1 MEIYHYSEATQELLG
16 IGLADEN
23 PLEPG
28 AYLIPAHATTSPPPV
43 SGKNEAAVWRG
54 DAWEKVPDFRGTAY
68 WTEAGEKNISE
79 LGEAPPEGAALSPA
93 PGEFYVLRGGKW
105 EEDDALKTAFF
116 AEAVRRERDARLRA
130 CDPQALP
137 DYPHESD
144 GSEQAWLAY
153 RQALR
158 DLPSLP
164 GFPWGGVSDPAIPW
178 PEKPE
183 TPAASEE

>member
-1 MEIYHYSEATQELLG
+1 MHALIWENEVIQIEENAFPVALPLRWASCDG
-16 IGLADEN
+16 SCRVGDRIGESGQIV
-23 PLEPG
+23 PQRFEPG
-28 AYLIPAHATTSPPPV
+28 VDDLA
-43 SGKNEAAVWRG
+43 G
-54 DAWEKVPDFRGTAY
+54 D
-68 WTEAGEKNISE
+68 
-79 LGEAPPEGAALSPA
+79 
-93 PGEFYVLRGGKW
+93 
-105 EEDDALKTAFF
+105 
-116 AEAVRRERDARLRA
+116 VRRERDARLRA

-178 PEKPE
+178 PQKPE